1 MPINVIVHDTR
12 LEGRTPVSGSGT
24 VTFEVDD
31 STPLSEFF
39 DRVVSLADSHGG
51 IDRLMLMAHGVYAV
65 DEDTSGIMLCHEF
78 ISYGTVSEFSRLRDK
93 VQRIVLFVCHAA
105 ETSMTAHGDGD
116 ELCRQIALLAQ
127 AEVTAAREDQ
137 AYTTS
142 RSCSLFYCEES
153 AIEFGEWEGP
163 VVVFGRDGNIIAE
176 FRNPSA
182 WRDSSGVLHDPRIDT
197 RPAGS

>member
-1 MPINVIVHDTR
+1 MSINVIVHDTR

-31 STPLSEFF
+31 STPLSDFF
-39 DRVVSLADSHGG
+39 DRVVGLSDAHGG
-51 IDRLMLMAHGVYAV
+51 IDRLMIMAHGVYVV

-78 ISYGTVSEFSRLRDK
+78 VSHRTVHEFSRLRDK
-93 VQRIVLFVCHAA
+93 VARIVLFVCHAA
-105 ETSMTAHGDGD
+105 ETAMTAHGDGD

-137 AYTTS
+137 AYTTFQ
-142 RSCSLFYCEES
+142 SCSLFNCEES

-163 VVVFGRDGNIIAE
+163 VVVYGPDGNIVYE

-182 WRDSSGVLHDPRIDT
+182 WRDAAGVLHDPRIEA
-197 RPAGS
+197 RP

>member
-1 MPINVIVHDTR
+1 MSINVIAHDTR

-51 IDRLMLMAHGVYAV
+51 IDRLMLMAHGVYVV
-65 DEDTSGIMLCHEF
+65 DEDTSGIKFCHEF
-78 ISYGTVSEFSRLRDK
+78 ISHRTVHDFSRFRDK
-93 VQRIVLFVCHAA
+93 VDRIVLFVCHAA
-105 ETSMTAHGDGD
+105 ETTMTAGGDGD
-116 ELCRQIALLAQ
+116 ELCRQMALLAD
-127 AEVTAAREDQ
+127 AEVTAAREVQ
-137 AYTTS
+137 AYTTYE
-142 RSCSLFYCEES
+142 SCSLFHCEES

-163 VVVFGRDGNIIAE
+163 VVVFGRDGNIIYE

-182 WRDSSGVLHDPRIDT
+182 WRDASGVLHDPRIDP
-197 RPAGS
+197 RP